1 MYDNTCCHTRRS
13 DEFNNR
19 PVTLTT
25 MARGQSTAT
34 DSLAIVDPGPDARIH
49 LLARRVGVLVADLLL
64 DEVHQYDPR
73 LRTGHMRVLALIE
86 SSPVR
91 IVDVAAQL
99 GTTKQTVAPTVD
111 ELVSWGFV
119 ARAVDENDRRARIL
133 TLTPAGEELTE
144 AMLGRSIALDEE
156 WGRLLGADVEVCR
169 SALWRIIESQRAP
182 RDREVS

>member
-1 MYDNTCCHTRRS
+1 
-13 DEFNNR
+13 
-19 PVTLTT
+19 
-25 MARGQSTAT
+25 
-34 DSLAIVDPGPDARIH
+34 
-49 LLARRVGVLVADLLL
+49 VGVLVADLLL

-156 WGRLLGADVEVCR
+156 W
-169 SALWRIIESQRAP
+169 
-182 RDREVS
+182 